1 MGLEAMGWWLA
12 RAHAGGFNYFSASTP
27 ITDPK
32 NLPYLYHIY
41 YFLRKT
47 NKLFF
52 WQDINHQHLRPSRRF
67 PGFLAE
73 LSVARILGLT

>member
-1 MGLEAMGWWLA
+1 MGLEAAGWQLA

-41 YFLRKT
+41 NFLRKS
-47 NKLFF
+47 NKFPF
-52 WQDINHQHLRPSRRF
+52 WQASFYSLKPK
-67 PGFLAE
+67 L
-73 LSVARILGLT
+73 LLTNL